1 MSAMSASM
9 ISSIVWMMNLIA
21 KSKKGLLKFG
31 SFKYSP
37 YLCSVRMPSEG
48 ANICFYSRTS
58 SWTFLTIIR
67 GHSREVMSSVFQS
80 HR

>member
-37 YLCSVRMPSEG
+37 YLCSRKESPLGCKVLG
-48 ANICFYSRTS
+48 
-58 SWTFLTIIR
+58 
-67 GHSREVMSSVFQS
+67 SVAEKQL
-80 HR
+80 RNLIPLG